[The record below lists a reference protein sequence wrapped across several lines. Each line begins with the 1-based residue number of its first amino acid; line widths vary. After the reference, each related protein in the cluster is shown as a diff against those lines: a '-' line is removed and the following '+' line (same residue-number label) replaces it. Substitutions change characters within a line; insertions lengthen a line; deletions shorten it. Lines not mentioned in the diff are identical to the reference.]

1 MNKKIDIDNFERR
14 VPFSVPDGYFIYLK
28 SDIQNRCKSGE
39 KKSFFEIFKP
49 VVTVLGIL
57 LILFAIFN
65 IKDTNSSDV
74 ELTNNDLI
82 AYIEDDLSDHFL
94 YEYSFIDYE
103 NEEDEFIEEINYL
116 LEYDSDYI
124 FY

>member
-1 MNKKIDIDNFERR
+1 M
-14 VPFSVPDGYFIYLK
+14 
-28 SDIQNRCKSGE
+28 
-39 KKSFFEIFKP
+39 
-49 VVTVLGIL
+49 GIL

-65 IKDTNSSDV
+65 IKDTNSSDA

-103 NEEDEFIEEINYL
+103 NEEDELYVEINYL